1 MSVQHGTNDQSSDQA
16 GAPTSP
22 NQQEAAASQRAAKT
36 IDAAG
41 SALKRYQVMAY
52 VTGVMLLFLVVEM
65 LILYVFKAHSLK
77 PYISWIPFAHGW
89 IYVVYLITVIDLWA
103 KMRWKFGRLVTMVL
117 AGVVPVLSFVL
128 EKKISREAHAR
139 IAAARELV

>member
-1 MSVQHGTNDQSSDQA
+1 MTSNEPGMAQETGQPQTSSV
-16 GAPTSP
+16 
-22 NQQEAAASQRAAKT
+22 ERAHKT
-36 IDAAG
+36 INAAG
-41 SALKRYQVMAY
+41 SALKRYQFMAY
-52 VTGVMLLFLVVEM
+52 VTGVMLLLLVVEM
-65 LILYVFKAHSLK
+65 LILYVFRAHSLK

-103 KMRWKFGRLVTMVL
+103 KMRWRLGRLVTMVL

-139 IAAARELV
+139 IAAARELI